1 MKTLSLLAA
10 LSVATLVAACSSG
23 EASSPGGT
31 APASTTTDPTDPPTG
46 TAPTTPTDP
55 GTKPPTTPEPKTSAT
70 PPLRSG
76 VDKDI
81 VAELTKGG
89 IDLAALPDTLEAAI
103 GTRAKREAV
112 MKAFTIALGVNCDGC
127 HASSGSRVDYGAD
140 TPKKNVAKKMWA
152 NLVSGLKQKDNSAL
166 FCDSC
171 HQGKMTFLDRKDDE
185 ALGNWMQANFVD
197 KMVRRDGAK
206 HDCSSCHGKPFDGNF
221 IDSWKN

>member
-10 LSVATLVAACSSG
+10 LSLASVVSACSSG
-23 EASSPGGT
+23 DASAPGGS
-31 APASTTTDPTDPPTG
+31 APTG
-46 TAPTTPTDP
+46 TTSSTEPPPDGTDPSTPTDP
-55 GTKPPTTPEPKTSAT
+55 GTKPPTTPEPKQSAT

-81 VAELTKGG
+81 IAELTKAG
-89 IDLAALPDTLEAAI
+89 IDVATLPDTIEAAI
-103 GTRAKREAV
+103 GTRAKREAI
-112 MKAFTIALGVNCDGC
+112 MKAFTLALGVGCDGC
-127 HASSGSRVDYGAD
+127 HASSGGRVDYGAD
-140 TPKKNVAKKMWA
+140 TPKKNVARKMWT

-185 ALGNWMQANFVD
+185 ALGMWMQANFVD
-197 KMVRRDGAK
+197 KMARKDGAK
-206 HDCSSCHGKPFDGNF
+206 HDCATCHGKPFDGNF

>member
-31 APASTTTDPTDPPTG
+31 APAGTTTDPTEPPPSG
-46 TAPTTPTDP
+46 NEPTQPTDP
-55 GTKPPTTPEPKTSAT
+55 GTKPPPETKVSAT

-89 IDLAALPDTLEAAI
+89 IDVATLPDTLEAAI

-112 MKAFTIALGVNCDGC
+112 MKAFTMALGVGCEGC
-127 HASSGSRVDYGAD
+127 HAASGGRVDYGAD
-140 TPKKNVAKKMWA
+140 TPKKNVAKKMWT
-152 NLVSGLKQKDNSAL
+152 NLVRGLKQKDNSAL

-185 ALGNWMQANFVD
+185 ALSGWMQANFVD
-197 KMVRRDGAK
+197 KMVRKDGAK
-206 HDCSSCHGKPFDGNF
+206 HDCSTCHGKPFDGNF

>member
-23 EASSPGGT
+23 DASSPGGT
-31 APASTTTDPTDPPTG
+31 APADTTTEPTEPPPSGTDPTQ
-46 TAPTTPTDP
+46 PTDP
-55 GTKPPTTPEPKTSAT
+55 GTKPPPETKVSAT
-70 PPLRSG
+70 QPLRSG

-89 IDLAALPDTLEAAI
+89 IDVATLPDTLEAAI

-112 MKAFTIALGVNCDGC
+112 MKAFTMALGVGCEGC
-127 HASSGSRVDYGAD
+127 HASSGGRVDYGAD
-140 TPKKNVAKKMWA
+140 TPKKNVAKKMWT
-152 NLVSGLKQKDNSAL
+152 NLVRGLKQKDDSAL

-185 ALGNWMQANFVD
+185 ALSGWMQANFVD
-197 KMVRRDGAK
+197 KMVRRDGTK